1 MQTCN
6 TETNQILIS
15 FISVEF
21 LEEIEESSLKMDTA
35 EIVDLSS
42 DDEGG
47 EAGSRAL
54 HFDSD
59 IASGAKQQNVTNR
72 GHTPKHYRSRSRS
85 NIQNS
90 EENMS
95 PSRPNSCHSCSGDLK
110 QGLLPVGDDAG
121 HSDSSPICAALPCR
135 HFWKAGNYDNGLV
148 PKVRVPNAGNY
159 LNVHPLFLHSNATSH
174 KWAFGAIAEL
184 LDNAVDE
191 IQNGATYVIV
201 DRISNPKDKSPAL
214 LIQDDGGGMDPE
226 AMRRCMSFGF
236 SDKSKFAIG
245 QYGNGFKTGTMRLG
259 ADVIVFSR
267 HLNNGILTQSIGLLS
282 YTYMM
287 QTQLDRIV
295 VPMVH
300 YQINTSS
307 GSFGILN
314 DQEHFISNLS
324 IMLRWSPFTSEIE
337 LLKQLDEIG
346 CHGTKIIIYNLWF
359 NDDSNLELDFDF
371 DTEDICI
378 AGDIKKEVDALSS
391 WETLNEQHTANRLRY
406 SLRVYLSILYLRL
419 PESFTI
425 ILRGQVVDLHNIA
438 DDLQYPEFIL
448 YKPHSSDESAVVTT
462 IGFVKEAPEV
472 NVHGFNIYHKNRLIL
487 PYWQVVSYLRSR
499 GRGVVGVLKADFIQP
514 THNKQ
519 DFERTSLFAKLEHR
533 LKEMTWEYWDC
544 HCQLLGYQKN
554 RPKSQVPIDTLPPK
568 PPGFEIPVALNKS
581 TYPHS
586 TFEQVSPTKR
596 KERHGSMDLHKM
608 KKQTREQDFSTSVG
622 CNDENIQTTACSE
635 DQEEDQG
642 TIHLIQVNT
651 ELHAR
656 CLEFEKTNEEL
667 CHKVTELRS
676 KIQDAKLEY
685 NSLLSQVHYQ
695 DLMLTCIVDGTP
707 PAA

>member
-1 MQTCN
+1 
-6 TETNQILIS
+6 
-15 FISVEF
+15 
-21 LEEIEESSLKMDTA
+21 MDTA

-72 GHTPKHYRSRSRS
+72 GHTPKHYRSRSHS

-121 HSDSSPICAALPCR
+121 LSDSSPICAALPCR

-148 PKVRVPNAGNY
+148 PKVRVSSNY

-245 QYGNGFKTGTMRLG
+245 QCMDYGNIFVVILLFSSLFIFQFGHTDGNGFKTGTMRLG

-359 NDDSNLELDFDF
+359 NDDGNLELDFDF

-378 AGDIKKEVDALSS
+378 AGDIKEEVDALSS

-533 LKEMTWEYWDC
+533 LKEMTDS
-544 HCQLLGYQKN
+544 HCQLLGYQKK

-676 KIQDAKLEY
+676 KIQDAKIEY

-695 DLMLTCIVDGTP
+695 DLMLTCIIDGTP
-707 PAA
+707 LAG

>member
-1 MQTCN
+1 
-6 TETNQILIS
+6 
-15 FISVEF
+15 
-21 LEEIEESSLKMDTA
+21 MDTA

-245 QYGNGFKTGTMRLG
+245 QCMDYGNIFVVILLFSSLFIFQFGHTDGNGFKTGTMRLG

-651 ELHAR
+651 ELHA
-656 CLEFEKTNEEL
+656 
-667 CHKVTELRS
+667 S
-676 KIQDAKLEY
+676 
-685 NSLLSQVHYQ
+685 
-695 DLMLTCIVDGTP
+695 M
-707 PAA
+707 AAL

>member
-1 MQTCN
+1 
-6 TETNQILIS
+6 
-15 FISVEF
+15 
-21 LEEIEESSLKMDTA
+21 MDTA

-72 GHTPKHYRSRSRS
+72 GHTPKHYRSRSHS

-121 HSDSSPICAALPCR
+121 LSDSSPICAALPCR

-148 PKVRVPNAGNY
+148 PKVRVSNAGNY

-295 VPMVH
+295 VPM
-300 YQINTSS
+300 
-307 GSFGILN
+307 
-314 DQEHFISNLS
+314 
-324 IMLRWSPFTSEIE
+324 
-337 LLKQLDEIG
+337 LDEIG

-359 NDDSNLELDFDF
+359 NDDGNLELDFDF

-378 AGDIKKEVDALSS
+378 AGDIKEEVDALSS

-533 LKEMTWEYWDC
+533 LKEMTWEYWDS
-544 HCQLLGYQKN
+544 HCQLLGYQKK

-676 KIQDAKLEY
+676 KIQDAKIEY

-695 DLMLTCIVDGTP
+695 DLMLTCIIDGTP
-707 PAA
+707 LAG

>member
-1 MQTCN
+1 
-6 TETNQILIS
+6 
-15 FISVEF
+15 
-21 LEEIEESSLKMDTA
+21 MDTA

-72 GHTPKHYRSRSRS
+72 GHTPKHYRSRSHS

-121 HSDSSPICAALPCR
+121 LSDSSPICAALPCR

-148 PKVRVPNAGNY
+148 PKVRVSNAGNY

-245 QYGNGFKTGTMRLG
+245 QCMDYGNIFVVILLFSSLFIFQFGHTDGNGFKTGTMRLG

-295 VPMVH
+295 VPM
-300 YQINTSS
+300 
-307 GSFGILN
+307 
-314 DQEHFISNLS
+314 
-324 IMLRWSPFTSEIE
+324 
-337 LLKQLDEIG
+337 LDEIG

-359 NDDSNLELDFDF
+359 NDDGNLELDFDF

-378 AGDIKKEVDALSS
+378 AGDIKEEVDALSS

-533 LKEMTWEYWDC
+533 LKEMTWEYWDS
-544 HCQLLGYQKN
+544 HCQLLGYQKK

-676 KIQDAKLEY
+676 KIQDAKIEY

-695 DLMLTCIVDGTP
+695 DLMLTCIIDGTP
-707 PAA
+707 LAG

>member
-1 MQTCN
+1 
-6 TETNQILIS
+6 
-15 FISVEF
+15 
-21 LEEIEESSLKMDTA
+21 MDTA

-406 SLRVYLSILYLRL
+406 SLR
-419 PESFTI
+419 
-425 ILRGQVVDLHNIA
+425 
-438 DDLQYPEFIL
+438 
-448 YKPHSSDESAVVTT
+448 SAVVTT

>member
-1 MQTCN
+1 
-6 TETNQILIS
+6 
-15 FISVEF
+15 
-21 LEEIEESSLKMDTA
+21 MDTA

-90 EENMS
+90 EENMI

-121 HSDSSPICAALPCR
+121 LSDSSPICAALPCR

-622 CNDENIQTTACSE
+622 CNDENIQATACSE

>member
-1 MQTCN
+1 
-6 TETNQILIS
+6 
-15 FISVEF
+15 
-21 LEEIEESSLKMDTA
+21 MDTA

-245 QYGNGFKTGTMRLG
+245 QCMDYGNIFVVILLFSSLFIFQFGHTDGNGFKTGTMRLG

-487 PYWQVVSYLRSR
+487 VVSYLRSR

>member
-1 MQTCN
+1 
-6 TETNQILIS
+6 
-15 FISVEF
+15 
-21 LEEIEESSLKMDTA
+21 
-35 EIVDLSS
+35 
-42 DDEGG
+42 
-47 EAGSRAL
+47 
-54 HFDSD
+54 
-59 IASGAKQQNVTNR
+59 
-72 GHTPKHYRSRSRS
+72 
-85 NIQNS
+85 
-90 EENMS
+90 
-95 PSRPNSCHSCSGDLK
+95 
-110 QGLLPVGDDAG
+110 
-121 HSDSSPICAALPCR
+121 
-135 HFWKAGNYDNGLV
+135 
-148 PKVRVPNAGNY
+148 
-159 LNVHPLFLHSNATSH
+159 
-174 KWAFGAIAEL
+174 
-184 LDNAVDE
+184 
-191 IQNGATYVIV
+191 
-201 DRISNPKDKSPAL
+201 
-214 LIQDDGGGMDPE
+214 MDPE

-236 SDKSKFAIG
+236 SDKSKLAIG
-245 QYGNGFKTGTMRLG
+245 QCMDYGNIFVVILLFSSLFIFQFGHTDENGFKNSTMRLG

-295 VPMVH
+295 VPM
-300 YQINTSS
+300 
-307 GSFGILN
+307 
-314 DQEHFISNLS
+314 
-324 IMLRWSPFTSEIE
+324 
-337 LLKQLDEIG
+337 LDEIG

-359 NDDSNLELDFDF
+359 NDDSNMELDFDF

-378 AGDIKKEVDALSS
+378 AGDIKREVDALSS

-544 HCQLLGYQKN
+544 HCQLLGYQKK

-568 PPGFEIPVALNKS
+568 PPGFEIPW
-581 TYPHS
+581 H
-586 TFEQVSPTKR
+586 
-596 KERHGSMDLHKM
+596 
-608 KKQTREQDFSTSVG
+608 
-622 CNDENIQTTACSE
+622 
-635 DQEEDQG
+635 
-642 TIHLIQVNT
+642 
-651 ELHAR
+651 
-656 CLEFEKTNEEL
+656 
-667 CHKVTELRS
+667 
-676 KIQDAKLEY
+676 
-685 NSLLSQVHYQ
+685 
-695 DLMLTCIVDGTP
+695 
-707 PAA
+707 

>member
-1 MQTCN
+1 
-6 TETNQILIS
+6 
-15 FISVEF
+15 
-21 LEEIEESSLKMDTA
+21 MDTA

-236 SDKSKFAIG
+236 SD
-245 QYGNGFKTGTMRLG
+245 GNGFKTGTMRLG

>member
-1 MQTCN
+1 
-6 TETNQILIS
+6 
-15 FISVEF
+15 
-21 LEEIEESSLKMDTA
+21 MDTA

>member
-1 MQTCN
+1 
-6 TETNQILIS
+6 
-15 FISVEF
+15 
-21 LEEIEESSLKMDTA
+21 MDTA

-72 GHTPKHYRSRSRS
+72 GHTPKHYRSRSHS

-121 HSDSSPICAALPCR
+121 LSDSSPICAALPCR

-148 PKVRVPNAGNY
+148 PKVRVSNAGNY

-245 QYGNGFKTGTMRLG
+245 QCMDYGNIFVVILLFSSLFIFQFGHTDGNGFKTGTMRLG

-359 NDDSNLELDFDF
+359 NDDGNLELDFDF

-378 AGDIKKEVDALSS
+378 AGDIKEEVDALSS

-533 LKEMTWEYWDC
+533 LKEMTWEYWDS
-544 HCQLLGYQKN
+544 HCQLLGYQKK

-676 KIQDAKLEY
+676 KIQDAKIEY

-695 DLMLTCIVDGTP
+695 DLMLTCIIDGTP
-707 PAA
+707 LAG

>member
-1 MQTCN
+1 
-6 TETNQILIS
+6 
-15 FISVEF
+15 
-21 LEEIEESSLKMDTA
+21 MDTA

-245 QYGNGFKTGTMRLG
+245 QCMDYGNIFVVILLFSSLFIFQFGHTDGNGFKTGTMRLG

>member
-1 MQTCN
+1 
-6 TETNQILIS
+6 
-15 FISVEF
+15 
-21 LEEIEESSLKMDTA
+21 MDTA

-72 GHTPKHYRSRSRS
+72 GHTPKHYRSRSHS

-121 HSDSSPICAALPCR
+121 LSDSSPICAALPCR

-148 PKVRVPNAGNY
+148 PKVRVSNAGNY

-359 NDDSNLELDFDF
+359 NDDGNLELDFDF

-378 AGDIKKEVDALSS
+378 AGDIKEEVDALSS

-533 LKEMTWEYWDC
+533 LKEMTWEYWDS
-544 HCQLLGYQKN
+544 HCQLLGYQKK

-676 KIQDAKLEY
+676 KIQDAKIEY

-695 DLMLTCIVDGTP
+695 DLMLTCIIDGTP
-707 PAA
+707 LAG

>member
-1 MQTCN
+1 
-6 TETNQILIS
+6 
-15 FISVEF
+15 
-21 LEEIEESSLKMDTA
+21 MDTA

-72 GHTPKHYRSRSRS
+72 GHTPKHYRSRSHS

-121 HSDSSPICAALPCR
+121 LSDSSPICAALPCR

-148 PKVRVPNAGNY
+148 PKVRVSSNY

-359 NDDSNLELDFDF
+359 NDDGNLELDFDF

-378 AGDIKKEVDALSS
+378 AGDIKEEVDALSS

-533 LKEMTWEYWDC
+533 LKEMTDS
-544 HCQLLGYQKN
+544 HCQLLGYQKK

-676 KIQDAKLEY
+676 KIQDAKIEY

-695 DLMLTCIVDGTP
+695 DLMLTCIIDGTP
-707 PAA
+707 LAG

>member
-72 GHTPKHYRSRSRS
+72 GHTPKHYRSRSHS

-121 HSDSSPICAALPCR
+121 LSDSSPICAALPCR

-148 PKVRVPNAGNY
+148 PKVRVSNAGNY

-359 NDDSNLELDFDF
+359 NDDGNLELDFDF

-378 AGDIKKEVDALSS
+378 AGDIKEEVDALSS

-533 LKEMTWEYWDC
+533 LKEMTWEYWDS
-544 HCQLLGYQKN
+544 HCQLLGYQKK

-676 KIQDAKLEY
+676 KIQDAKIEY

-695 DLMLTCIVDGTP
+695 DLMLTCIIDGTP
-707 PAA
+707 LAG

>member
-1 MQTCN
+1 MRKSW
-6 TETNQILIS
+6 ET
-15 FISVEF
+15 
-21 LEEIEESSLKMDTA
+21 
-35 EIVDLSS
+35 
-42 DDEGG
+42 
-47 EAGSRAL
+47 
-54 HFDSD
+54 
-59 IASGAKQQNVTNR
+59 
-72 GHTPKHYRSRSRS
+72 
-85 NIQNS
+85 
-90 EENMS
+90 S
-95 PSRPNSCHSCSGDLK
+95 PTKWRE
-110 QGLLPVGDDAG
+110 LLPREKQL
-121 HSDSSPICAALPCR
+121 SQCPSS
-135 HFWKAGNYDNGLV
+135 
-148 PKVRVPNAGNY
+148 VR
-159 LNVHPLFLHSNATSH
+159 SNATSH
-174 KWAFGAIAEL
+174 KWAFG
-184 LDNAVDE
+184 
-191 IQNGATYVIV
+191 
-201 DRISNPKDKSPAL
+201 
-214 LIQDDGGGMDPE
+214 DDGGGMDPE

-236 SDKSKFAIG
+236 SDKSKLAIG
-245 QYGNGFKTGTMRLG
+245 QCMDYGNIFVVILLFSSLFIFQFGHTDENGFKNSTMRLG

-307 GSFGILN
+307 VSFEILN

-324 IMLRWSPFTSEIE
+324 IMLHWSPFTSEIE

-359 NDDSNLELDFDF
+359 NDDSNMELDFDF

-378 AGDIKKEVDALSS
+378 AGDIKREVDALSS

-544 HCQLLGYQKN
+544 HCQLLGYQKK

-568 PPGFEIPVALNKS
+568 PPGFEIPW
-581 TYPHS
+581 H
-586 TFEQVSPTKR
+586 
-596 KERHGSMDLHKM
+596 
-608 KKQTREQDFSTSVG
+608 
-622 CNDENIQTTACSE
+622 
-635 DQEEDQG
+635 
-642 TIHLIQVNT
+642 
-651 ELHAR
+651 
-656 CLEFEKTNEEL
+656 
-667 CHKVTELRS
+667 
-676 KIQDAKLEY
+676 
-685 NSLLSQVHYQ
+685 
-695 DLMLTCIVDGTP
+695 
-707 PAA
+707 

>member
-1 MQTCN
+1 
-6 TETNQILIS
+6 
-15 FISVEF
+15 
-21 LEEIEESSLKMDTA
+21 MDTA

-72 GHTPKHYRSRSRS
+72 GHTPKHYRSRSHS

-121 HSDSSPICAALPCR
+121 LSDSSPICAALPCR

-148 PKVRVPNAGNY
+148 PKVRVSNAGNY

-236 SDKSKFAIG
+236 SD
-245 QYGNGFKTGTMRLG
+245 GNGFKTGTMRLG

-359 NDDSNLELDFDF
+359 NDDGNLELDFDF

-378 AGDIKKEVDALSS
+378 AGDIKEEVDALSS

-533 LKEMTWEYWDC
+533 LKEMTWEYWDS
-544 HCQLLGYQKN
+544 HCQLLGYQKK

-676 KIQDAKLEY
+676 KIQDAKIEY

-695 DLMLTCIVDGTP
+695 DLMLTCIIDGTP
-707 PAA
+707 LAG